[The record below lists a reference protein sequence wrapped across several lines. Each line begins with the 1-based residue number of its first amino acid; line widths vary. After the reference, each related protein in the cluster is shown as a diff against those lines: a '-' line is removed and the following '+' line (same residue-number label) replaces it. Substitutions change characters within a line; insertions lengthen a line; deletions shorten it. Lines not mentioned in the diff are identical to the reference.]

1 MPLYIHPN
9 QEQLLVLDL
18 YPPPQ
23 LHTGI
28 LGPGNDV
35 FTQLEKLLPAEI
47 EAFKKQFHIKGSGP
61 GGSLNGPTI
70 KAVLENRQGRLEM
83 LSEIVSKHGQKFKLF
98 IDHLEN
104 LGRLNMAV
112 NKKVLDKPLIAGII
126 DDLGNVFHKLQE
138 EFDMSESMKIHIIKE
153 HYMDFFESK
162 QETLLSYTDEVC
174 ESMHSQIK
182 YFEDSHRYLNNKKG
196 SQSHAQMQHKS
207 VVHLNS
213 LNLGD

>member
-1 MPLYIHPN
+1 M
-9 QEQLLVLDL
+9 VLDL

-35 FTQLEKLLPAEI
+35 FTQLEKHLPSDI
-47 EAFKKQFHIKGSGP
+47 EAFKKEFHIKGGGP
-61 GGSLNGPTI
+61 GGFLNGPTI
-70 KAVLENRQGRLEM
+70 KAVLENRGGRLER
-83 LSEIVSKHGQKFKLF
+83 LSEVVSKHGPKFKLF
-98 IDHLEN
+98 IEHLEN
-104 LGRLNMAV
+104 LGRLNEAV
-112 NKKVLDKPLIAGII
+112 NRKVLDKTLIADII
-126 DDLGNVFHKLQE
+126 EDIGRVFKKLQDQ
-138 EFDMSESMKIHIIKE
+138 FDLSETMKIHVIRA

-182 YFEDSHRYLNNKKG
+182 YFEGGHRYLNNKKG
-196 SQSHAQMQHKS
+196 SQSHSDMQHKS

-213 LNLGD
+213 LNIGDV